1 VRRTIMSLTLPAL
14 LVAGAGRASAGGLD
28 LRVGAFFPKGG
39 ETLFQDLNDLYT
51 PNGSE
56 ARGVTGRDF
65 NDAFGG
71 VEYNTVLT
79 RNVEFGVHLDGYGH
93 SLDTSY
99 RHYTLP
105 SGDEIR
111 QQLKLDMVPLGVTLR
126 LVPTSRRARV
136 APYVGGGVDMVFYD
150 YQEQGNFIDFYD
162 PTHPIL
168 SDRFKDNG
176 VAFGVHGV
184 AGVRVYLNHDFA
196 LVAEG
201 RYQWAKKDMGHDFA
215 PNAPGLINRIDL
227 SGPEV
232 VVGVHV
238 RF

>member
-1 VRRTIMSLTLPAL
+1 MRRTILTLTLPAL
-14 LVAGAGRASAGGLD
+14 LLAGTRQAGAGGVD
-28 LRVGAFFPKGG
+28 VRVGAFFPKGG

-56 ARGVTGRDF
+56 TRGVTGKDF
-65 NDAFGG
+65 NGAFGG
-71 VEYNTVLT
+71 VEYNTVIAP
-79 RNVEFGVHLDGYGH
+79 NVELGVHLDGYGR

-99 RHYTLP
+99 RHYTRP

-111 QQLKLDMVPLGVTLR
+111 QQLKLDVVPLGVTLR

-136 APYVGGGVDMVFYD
+136 APYVGGGVDVVFYD
-150 YQEQGNFIDFYD
+150 YQEEGDFIDFFD
-162 PTHPIL
+162 SSHPIL
-168 SDRFKDNG
+168 ADRFHDNG
-176 VAFGVHGV
+176 ATFGVHAVG
-184 AGVRVYLNHDFA
+184 GVRVYLNRDFA

-215 PNAPGLINRIDL
+215 PNESGLINRIDL
-227 SGPEV
+227 SGASV
-232 VVGVHV
+232 LVGLHV